1 MLYYNI
7 TGTFYML
14 TRRHI
19 AISALIAAATVSSGV
34 LAQSSDR
41 LKVVASFS
49 VLGDLVKEIGGE
61 RVSLTTLVGPN
72 ADAHVYTATP
82 ADAKAMGA
90 ANVIV
95 LNGLKFE
102 GWIDRLIKSS
112 GAKGSVVTA
121 TTGIVPLKSAGGDVH
136 DHGAGVDP
144 HAWQDIANVKHYV
157 ANIRDGLVA
166 ADTVGKGVYV
176 ANATRY
182 LAQLDALDTEVKAAV
197 ARIPAANRKLITSHD
212 AFGYFAK
219 AYGIAFIAPTG
230 VSTEAEASAKDV
242 AKVIRQAKAER
253 IKAIFMENIT
263 NPKLGEQIARE
274 TGAVVGGRI
283 YSDALSAPDGPAGT
297 YIAMMKHNIGLIA
310 KALGAGAV

>member
-1 MLYYNI
+1 
-7 TGTFYML
+7 ML
-14 TRRHI
+14 TRRDFALT
-19 AISALIAAATVSSGV
+19 AILAFAAPCLSAR
-34 LAQSSDR
+34 AQTAER
-41 LKVVASFS
+41 IKVVASFS
-49 VLGDLVKEIGGE
+49 VLGDLVREIGGE

-82 ADAKAMGA
+82 ADAKAMGEA
-90 ANVIV
+90 RVIV
-95 LNGLKFE
+95 MNGLKFE

-121 TTGIVPLKSAGGDVH
+121 TTGIMPLKSAGGHDHGH

-144 HAWQDIANVKHYV
+144 HAWQDIANVKRYV

-166 ADTVGKGVYV
+166 ADAAGKAVYE

-182 LAQLDALDTEVKAAV
+182 MAQLEALEAEVRAAV
-197 ARIPAANRKLITSHD
+197 ARIPAVNRKLITSHD
-212 AFGYFAK
+212 AFGYFAR

-242 AKVIRQAKAER
+242 AKVIRQAKSEK

-274 TGAVVGGRI
+274 TGAVMGGRI

-297 YIAMMKHNIGLIA
+297 YIAMMKHNIGTIA
-310 KALGAGAV
+310 KALGGGPA